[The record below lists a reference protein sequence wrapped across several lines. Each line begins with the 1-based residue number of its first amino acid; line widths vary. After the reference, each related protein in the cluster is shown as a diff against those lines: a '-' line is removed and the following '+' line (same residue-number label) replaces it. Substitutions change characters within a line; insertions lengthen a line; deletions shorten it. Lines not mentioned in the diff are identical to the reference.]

1 MVHASA
7 QAPRQP
13 DFLLEDAEGGWGL
26 EVTEA
31 GSKPHQQRM
40 TEMARE
46 PGEPYLVSDDG
57 WSPASIVS
65 QLRTAI
71 KSKVCKF
78 DGGWYGPRCELAVF
92 NNTEDVLSDEIV
104 AAVDNGSLS
113 GRFEAVHLV
122 DSDGKRVYA
131 DILSDA
137 PKRIGIA
144 ADYDVDFAD
153 WIADQVELLRASQ
166 WSRLDVDNLI
176 EEVAA
181 LARRD
186 DRELESRL
194 KVLFAHLLKWEY
206 QPRARSGSWVG
217 TINSNCDE
225 LAGILRDSPS
235 RRRHFDPDGRVVERA
250 YGRALRDALDETGL
264 SRGDFPTDC
273 PFRAQLE
280 AVCRG
285 QGDPEDSL
293 AGLRRRPSAGG

>member
-1 MVHASA
+1 MADIYRWSRTFREEATFSHDLGSVGAWVGPRAGPARRTQDQKEDYVLRRLLIAWRRCGRLRFPFMVHASA

-40 TEMARE
+40 TAMARE

-71 KSKVCKF
+71 ESKVCKF

-104 AAVDNGSLS
+104 AA
-113 GRFEAVHLV
+113 GRQREPQRAVR
-122 DSDGKRVYA
+122 GRPPGGQRRQARVYA

-137 PKRIGIA
+137 PKRIDIA

-181 LARRD
+181 LARAR
-186 DRELESRL
+186 RQGVGEPPEGPVCASAEVGIPTSR
-194 KVLFAHLLKWEY
+194 
-206 QPRARSGSWVG
+206 P
-217 TINSNCDE
+217 
-225 LAGILRDSPS
+225 
-235 RRRHFDPDGRVVERA
+235 
-250 YGRALRDALDETGL
+250 
-264 SRGDFPTDC
+264 
-273 PFRAQLE
+273 
-280 AVCRG
+280 
-285 QGDPEDSL
+285 
-293 AGLRRRPSAGG
+293 